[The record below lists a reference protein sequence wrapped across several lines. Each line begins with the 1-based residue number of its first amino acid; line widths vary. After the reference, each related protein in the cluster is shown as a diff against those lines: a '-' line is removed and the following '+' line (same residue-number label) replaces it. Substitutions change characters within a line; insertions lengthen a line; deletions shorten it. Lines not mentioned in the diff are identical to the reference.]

1 MDTLSVVPELPVHNY
16 VDSDVICVV
25 SDCDA
30 VDQISIPHRAVK
42 HPALR
47 VFHKCENLICVQVGL
62 LRLQRLM
69 EKPSSSR

>member
-1 MDTLSVVPELPVHNY
+1 RSLTPELLNNNN
-16 VDSDVICVV
+16 
-25 SDCDA
+25 
-30 VDQISIPHRAVK
+30 RAVK

-47 VFHKCENLICVQVGL
+47 VFHQCENLICVQVGL